1 MAAPA
6 AAITLNPDDQ
16 NKILV
21 ALTEMKGLYSQLDNQ
36 VKTLGTA
43 KSETLEKLNKLT
55 DDVVAI
61 QTKHGAES
69 QKRIDTLESK
79 IAELTKNY
87 VEPIKSFGDR
97 VCEEK
102 SFIAYLES
110 GQKSGFH
117 MTLKANASLRR
128 SLSGLGHKDIV
139 GLSGLLPE
147 AQTAIA
153 AGPRALIGVRTL
165 VPQGRTTAGAI
176 AYLRETAFS
185 NNAAP
190 VAEGAA
196 KPKSD
201 KTFAPITAP
210 VEVIAT
216 YFKVSRQAYEDVP
229 GLSAQIENNG
239 IYGVAAAEDNQ
250 LLNGN
255 GTSPQLTGFIRN
267 AVVAPVPPAVV
278 APAPANTLIDAIG
291 YAVFD
296 LASKG
301 YMPDG
306 AVVNPID
313 YGTVAML
320 KNSTGNYLFANPV
333 DYSAI
338 PRMWGVRIVQSSKIA
353 AGTGLVGA
361 FQGNSLILDREE
373 VNVQVAAQNEDDFIK
388 NMLTIL
394 VEERLV
400 LLIYNAAAFEKI
412 ITPVALG
419 AFGGSPERSSEPP
432 ESAPEGGRRGNRG

>member
-1 MAAPA
+1 MSASAVMS
-6 AAITLNPDDQ
+6 PDQ
-16 NKILV
+16 ISEVKSL
-21 ALTEMKGLYSQLDNQ
+21 LTQMTEQYKRVDAECKQLGD
-36 VKTLGTA
+36 A
-43 KSETLEKLNKLT
+43 KSETKEKIDKLT
-55 DDVVAI
+55 DAI
-61 QTKHGAES
+61 VEIQSKHGAEA
-69 QKRIDTLESK
+69 QKRIDTLEAK
-79 IAELTKNY
+79 VTDLTKNY
-87 VEPIKSFGDR
+87 VEPIKPFGQR

-110 GQKSGFH
+110 GQKNGFH

-128 SLSGLGHKDIV
+128 SLGGLSLKDIT

-147 AQTAIA
+147 AQAAIA

-165 VPQGRTTAGAI
+165 IPQGRTTAGAVS
-176 AYLRETAFS
+176 YLRETAFT

-190 VAEGAA
+190 VAEAA
-196 KPKSD
+196 PKPQSD
-201 KTFAPITAP
+201 KTFAAVTAP

-216 YFKVSRQAYEDVP
+216 YFKVSRQAYEDIP

-255 GTSPQLTGFIRN
+255 GTSPQLNGLLRN
-267 AVVAPVPPAVV
+267 AVVAPAPPAVV
-278 APAPANTLIDAIG
+278 APAPVNTLIDAIG

-296 LASKG
+296 LAAKG

-306 AVVNPID
+306 AVVNPVD
-313 YGTVAML
+313 YGAVALL
-320 KNSTGNYLFANPV
+320 KNSQGNYLFANPI

-338 PRMWGVRIVQSSKIA
+338 PRLWGVRIVQSSKIA

-361 FQGNSLILDREE
+361 FQGNSLLLDREE
-373 VNVQVAAQNEDDFIK
+373 VNVQVASQNEDDFIR

-394 VEERLV
+394 IEERLV
-400 LLIYNAAAFEKI
+400 LLVYNVAAFEKI
-412 ITPVALG
+412 VTPAAV
-419 AFGGSPERSSEPP
+419 FGTTEAPN
-432 ESAPEGGRRGNRG
+432 ESRRNK